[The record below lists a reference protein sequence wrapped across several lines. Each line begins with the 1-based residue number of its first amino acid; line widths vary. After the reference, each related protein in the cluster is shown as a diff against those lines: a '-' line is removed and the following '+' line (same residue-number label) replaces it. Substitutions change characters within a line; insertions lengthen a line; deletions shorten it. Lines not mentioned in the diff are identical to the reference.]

1 MATQMGKE
9 LQREIRLNAQSAGDA
24 TPVYVSYF
32 LPVLVNKVGA
42 EYMRHVNG
50 LPKRNILVSIV
61 VTFVVARG
69 RGLSTHCLK
78 QIK

>member
-24 TPVYVSYF
+24 APVYVSYF

-42 EYMRHVNG
+42 EYLRHVNG

>member
-1 MATQMGKE
+1 M
-9 LQREIRLNAQSAGDA
+9 
-24 TPVYVSYF
+24 

-42 EYMRHVNG
+42 EYLRHVNG
-50 LPKRNILVSIV
+50 LSKRNILVSIV
-61 VTFVVARG
+61 VTFVEASG

>member
-1 MATQMGKE
+1 MRWESFVATQMGKE
-9 LQREIRLNAQSAGDA
+9 LQREIRLNAHSIAA
-24 TPVYVSYF
+24 PVYVSYF

-42 EYMRHVNG
+42 EYLRHVNG

-61 VTFVVARG
+61 VTFVVV
-69 RGLSTHCLK
+69 STHCLK